1 MENIEIKSPATMLKQ
16 ITVVNKHGQKLD
28 GLLHDTG
35 STNIVVLCHAFRS
48 TKEHFAMVKLA
59 HALETEGVTAF
70 RFDFSLTEYTE
81 DSYYSGNYDSEI
93 EDLRAVVEYFST
105 INRPVAA
112 VLGHSKGAN
121 IVLEFASKYHN
132 VGAVINVSGRYDP
145 WHINL
150 KNRNATSEEEVK
162 DVKQLNSSIDEEWLT
177 MDPRC
182 KVLTVHGTA
191 DNDVALDEAYE
202 IGKVAPNH
210 QLKLVD
216 GADHTY
222 ESRLDQLAAAVVP
235 FAKECC
241 FQSLA

>member
-112 VLGHSKGAN
+112 VLGHSKGA
-121 IVLEFASKYHN
+121 
-132 VGAVINVSGRYDP
+132 VINVSGRYDP